1 MRGISK
7 LKPRV
12 IPPDSKYQN
21 FLVSQLINKIMLKG
35 KKKTA
40 QNLVYKAFDQ
50 IKTKLDKDPVEVFT
64 KAVANTSP
72 LVEVRSRRIGGATYQ
87 VPYEVSPARQH
98 ALALR
103 WIVDE
108 ARSKKGKS
116 LDKFLAEVI
125 TEAYNNTGMVVK
137 KKDELHKLAE
147 ANRAFVHYARF

>member
-1 MRGISK
+1 
-7 LKPRV
+7 
-12 IPPDSKYQN
+12 
-21 FLVSQLINKIMLKG
+21 
-35 KKKTA
+35 
-40 QNLVYKAFDQ
+40 
-50 IKTKLDKDPVEVFT
+50 VFT

-108 ARSKKGKS
+108 ARSKQGKS